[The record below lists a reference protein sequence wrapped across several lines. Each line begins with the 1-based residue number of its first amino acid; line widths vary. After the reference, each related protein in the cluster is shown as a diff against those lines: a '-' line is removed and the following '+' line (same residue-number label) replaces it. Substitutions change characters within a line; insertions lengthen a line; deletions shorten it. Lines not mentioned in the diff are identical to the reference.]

1 MPRPEIKFKVIIVE
15 PQITREE
22 NERRFERVKEV
33 LAKIALDMQ
42 KNGVTIDE

>member
-1 MPRPEIKFKVIIVE
+1 MPRPEIKFTVIIKE
-15 PQITREE
+15 PQITEEE

-42 KNGVTIDE
+42 KKRVNIDE

>member
-1 MPRPEIKFKVIIVE
+1 MPIPELKFNFIIEE
-15 PQITREE
+15 PQITQEE

-42 KNGVTIDE
+42 KKKVKMDE